1 MSGQMSSQMS
11 SNDAQDRRTI
21 PARKRLGLLGKK
33 LGMTQL
39 LLPTGRSVPVTVVEA
54 GPCTV
59 LQRKSPDREG
69 YTAVQLG
76 FAPSK
81 AHRETKAAIGHAAKA
96 GKGTFSLLREFHGGE
111 QFEVG
116 STITVADLFR
126 DGDKVNVTGTTK
138 GRGYSGV
145 IKRHGFSGFPGS
157 HGTHEYF
164 RHGGSIGNRSFPGRV
179 FKGKRMAGRYG
190 ADRVTTRGLTVVQVR
205 PEQNLVLIRGAIAG
219 PTGGYVVVRPASEVT
234 LERAPKRAAGATGGE
249 EQ

>member
-1 MSGQMSSQMS
+1 MATVEGA
-11 SNDAQDRRTI
+11 AQVGSA
-21 PARKRLGLLGKK
+21 PARKRLGLLGRK

-39 LLPTGRSVPVTVVEA
+39 LLPNGRSVPVTVIEA
-54 GPCTV
+54 GPCV
-59 LQRKSPDREG
+59 VVQRKTPDRDG

-81 AHRETKAAIGHAAKA
+81 PHRETKAAVGHAAKA
-96 GKGTFSLLREFHGGE
+96 GKGTFSLLREFQGGE
-111 QFEVG
+111 QLELG
-116 STITVADLFR
+116 ATLTVTDLFK
-126 DGDKVNVTGTTK
+126 DGDLVTVTGTTK

-164 RHGGSIGNRSFPGRV
+164 RHGGSIGNRSYPGRV

-190 ADRVTTRGLTVVQVR
+190 NDRVTTRNLPVVQIR
-205 PEQNLVLIRGAIAG
+205 SDKNLILVRGAVPG
-219 PTGGYVVVRPASEVT
+219 SRGGYVIVRPV
-234 LERAPKRAAGATGGE
+234 GGV